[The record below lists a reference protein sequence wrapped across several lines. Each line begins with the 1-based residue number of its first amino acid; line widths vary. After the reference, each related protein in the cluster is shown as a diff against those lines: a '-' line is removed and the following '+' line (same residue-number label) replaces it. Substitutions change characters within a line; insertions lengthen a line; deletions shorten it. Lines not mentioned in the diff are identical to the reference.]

1 MYSDDIELW
10 ALIRIQA
17 KRATTRQMQILKRES
32 IDGEASDDQIF
43 CGLPVCLPSAAMD
56 CG

>member
-1 MYSDDIELW
+1 
-10 ALIRIQA
+10 LIRIQA
-17 KRATTRQMQILKRES
+17 KRATTRQLQILKREN